1 MKKILLFA
9 SIFLAGATFAQNV
22 DDQKIAFNYIQ
33 LPSNP
38 IKGPKVYNIELNHD
52 QYMASNEDSLEAF
65 EARISLAESQLVT
78 WIEQKRKVD
87 QAYLLEMEK
96 WQKAV
101 NASAATAGTTPPL
114 QPVKQP
120 YPEMPKLK
128 QELDEPILTTEIT
141 AGTVDAAINLEG
153 FTKGDG
159 GATIKIVFEGLKN
172 SAVEKKVTGTGAAT
186 KYEYYA
192 KYEMPAVLTVEVP
205 GQGIIINEN
214 INYGQKSKLINKY
227 DSEYGFKYWRID
239 NYNQFWVTL
248 QQQELTSIL
257 STINNIINDRC
268 GFPTKSYATEIY
280 TVKKHK
286 GQNYNDL
293 IDAYTKA
300 KAGYDL
306 IYKDVSKS
314 DAIKKIKQGCAIWEK
329 ALQESDVN
337 DNKARINDKVTALI
351 YVNLAEA
358 YMWMDEWST
367 ADGYIQKAKIMSV
380 AAGKYKREAED
391 IESFMKYL
399 KDRYTANQ

>member
-9 SIFLAGATFAQNV
+9 SILIAGASFAQNV
-22 DDQKIAFNYIQ
+22 DDQKITFNYIQ

-38 IKGPKVYNIELNHD
+38 IKGPKVYSIELNHD
-52 QYMASNEDSLEAF
+52 KYIAANEDSLNAF
-65 EARISLAESQLVT
+65 EAKITLAESQLVT
-78 WIEQKRKVD
+78 WIEQKKKVD

-96 WQKAV
+96 WQKSV
-101 NASAATAGTTPPL
+101 NAGTPVA
-114 QPVKQP
+114 QPVKPP

-128 QELDEPILTTEIT
+128 EELDEPILTTDIT
-141 AGTVDAAINLEG
+141 EGTVDAAVRLEG

-159 GATIKIVFEGLKN
+159 GAVIKINFEGLKN
-172 SAVEKKVTGTGAAT
+172 ASVEKKISGTGATT

-192 KYEMPAVLTVEVP
+192 KYEMPVTITVEVP
-205 GQGIIINEN
+205 SQGIIVNEN
-214 INYGQKSKLINKY
+214 INFGQKSKLINKF
-227 DSEYGFKYWRID
+227 DSEYSYDYWRID

-257 STINNIINDRC
+257 STINTMVNDKC
-268 GFPTKSYATEIY
+268 GFPTKAYATEIY
-280 TVKKHK
+280 TIKKHK
-286 GQNYNDL
+286 GQDYGDL
-293 IDAYTKA
+293 IDAYTQA

-314 DAIKKIKQGCAIWEK
+314 DAIGKLKKAAAIWEK

-337 DNKARINDKVTALI
+337 DSKARVNDKVTALI

-358 YMWMDEWST
+358 YMWMDDWTT
-367 ADGYIQKAKIMSV
+367 ADSYMQKAKIISV

-391 IESFMKYL
+391 LESYMKYL

>member
-1 MKKILLFA
+1 MKRILLFA
-9 SIFLAGATFAQNV
+9 SLLIAGASIAQNV
-22 DDQKIAFNYIQ
+22 DDQKITFNYIQ

-38 IKGPKVYNIELNHD
+38 IKGPKVYSIELNHD
-52 QYMASNEDSLEAF
+52 KYVASNEDSLEAY
-65 EARISLAESQLVT
+65 EGRLTLAESQLVT

-87 QAYLLEMEK
+87 QANLLEMEK

-101 NASAATAGTTPPL
+101 NAATTAGTAAPA
-114 QPVKQP
+114 QPMKQP

-141 AGTVDAAINLEG
+141 DGTVDAAVRLEG

-159 GATIKIVFEGLKN
+159 GATIKISFEGLKN
-172 SAVEKKVTGTGAAT
+172 ATVEKKITGTGAAT

-214 INYGQKSKLINKY
+214 INFGQQSKLINKY
-227 DSEYGFKYWRID
+227 DSEYSFQYWRID
-239 NYNQFWVTL
+239 NYNQYWVTL

-257 STINNIINDRC
+257 SSINNIINEKC
-268 GFPTKSYATEIY
+268 GFPTKSYATEVY
-280 TVKKHK
+280 TIKKHK

-300 KAGYDL
+300 KSGYDL

-314 DAIKKIKQGCAIWEK
+314 DAISKLKQACSIWEK
-329 ALQESDVN
+329 ALEESDMN

-358 YMWMDEWST
+358 YMWMNEWAQ
-367 ADGYIQKAKIMSV
+367 ADNYIQKAKIISV

-391 IESFMKYL
+391 VEQFMKYL

>member
-9 SIFLAGATFAQNV
+9 SILMVGVSFAQNV
-22 DDQKIAFNYIQ
+22 DDQKITFNYIQ
-33 LPSNP
+33 LPSDP

-52 QYMASNEDSLEAF
+52 KYVASNEDSLEAY
-65 EARISLAESQLVT
+65 EARITLAESQLVS

-87 QAYLLEMEK
+87 QANLLEMDK
-96 WQKAV
+96 WQKSV
-101 NASAATAGTTPPL
+101 NAATAAGTPAPP
-114 QPVKQP
+114 QPAKQP

-141 AGTVDAAINLEG
+141 DGMVDAAIQLEG
-153 FTKGDG
+153 FTKGEG
-159 GATIKIVFEGLKN
+159 GATIKIAFEGLKN

-214 INYGQKSKLINKY
+214 INFGQKSKLINKY
-227 DSEYGFKYWRID
+227 DSEYSFQYWRMD
-239 NYNQFWVTL
+239 NYNQYWVTL

-257 STINNIINDRC
+257 SSINNIVNEKC

-293 IDAYTKA
+293 IDAYTNA

-314 DAIKKIKQGCAIWEK
+314 DAIKKLQKACDIWEK

-358 YMWMDEWST
+358 YMWMNEWTT

-380 AAGKYKREAED
+380 AAGKYKREAGDVET
-391 IESFMKYL
+391 FMKYL